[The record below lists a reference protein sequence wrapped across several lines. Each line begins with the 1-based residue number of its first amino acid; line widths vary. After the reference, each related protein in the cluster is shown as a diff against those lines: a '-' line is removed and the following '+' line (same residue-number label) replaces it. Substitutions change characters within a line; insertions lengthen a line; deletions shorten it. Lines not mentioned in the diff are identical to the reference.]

1 MFAIS
6 LALLFLIGSPQE
18 SLPQQSDSALSQRL
32 AEAQQ
37 LREATRQAAIH
48 INDLA
53 GRIHSEADAQA
64 FVDAVAERFTSDLLQ
79 SWMTRSIRH
88 RVARAEYEAVSN
100 PANLISEQRVVN
112 IWNEYVRELDAPEE
126 TLVTAAELHNLRDAS
141 FTMNKRMW
149 KKDQFP
155 QSLWTMPDVY
165 AVDAEGKVARGCRAL
180 EALKILHDMSFS
192 FQSVL
197 GARNRVQK
205 GILVSDMVRQ
215 SRQDAA
221 PRPQPA
227 QMHGELKAT
236 RNENPVRLA
245 EYHYVQAHGERDYQR
260 LLQRLFAELLP
271 E

>member
-6 LALLFLIGSPQE
+6 LALLFLLGSPQE
-18 SLPQQSDSALSQRL
+18 SLPQQSAPALSQRL

-53 GRIHSEADAQA
+53 GRIQSEADAEV
-64 FVDAVAERFTSDLLQ
+64 FVDAVAERFSGNLLQ

-88 RVARAEYEAVSN
+88 RIAQAEYKSVSN
-100 PANLISEQRVVN
+100 PVNLISEQRVVN
-112 IWNEYVRELDAPEE
+112 VWNEYVRELDAPEE

-155 QSLWTMPDVY
+155 PSLWTMPDVY
-165 AVDAEGKVARGCRAL
+165 AVDPEGKVAGGCRAV

-197 GARNRVQK
+197 GARNRAQK
-205 GILVSDMVRQ
+205 GILVSDMVRR
-215 SRQDAA
+215 SQDAA

-245 EYHYVQAHGERDYQR
+245 EYHYMQTHGERDYQR
-260 LLQRLFAELLP
+260 ILQRLFAELLP

>member
-64 FVDAVAERFTSDLLQ
+64 FV
-79 SWMTRSIRH
+79 
-88 RVARAEYEAVSN
+88 
-100 PANLISEQRVVN
+100 EQRVVN

-165 AVDAEGKVARGCRAL
+165 AVDAEGKVARGCRAV

-221 PRPQPA
+221 PRPQPV

-260 LLQRLFAELLP
+260 LLQRLSAELLP